1 MRTTTRWADF
11 PINMNNINRL
21 NNMTPTCIHLVR
33 HGEVH
38 NPHQILYGRLPRF
51 RLSPRGLEQARA
63 AGASLAG
70 KPVQAIFSSP
80 LLRARQTARRI
91 GTFFPAHRLRVSSHI
106 NEIHTAY
113 EGLPAAEVD
122 ARQGDIYTGT
132 DAAFEQPVDIVSRVL
147 KFFRLVRRY
156 SAGKHVVAVTH
167 GDVIVFTMLWAKGF
181 ALSPENKIRLKT
193 TGFPAGYP
201 AHASITSFTYRSPS
215 EDERPSVDYLQPWK

>member
-1 MRTTTRWADF
+1 MNDQHRKT
-11 PINMNNINRL
+11 NM
-21 NNMTPTCIHLVR
+21 MPTCIHLVR

-38 NPHQILYGRLPRF
+38 NPNQILYGRLPRF

-63 AGASLAG
+63 AGAYLAG

-80 LLRARQTARRI
+80 LLRARQTAQRI
-91 GTFFPAHRLRVSSHI
+91 GSFFPGHQLKISGKI
-106 NEIHTAY
+106 NEVRTVY

-132 DAAFEQPVDIVSRVL
+132 DAEFEQPADIVSRVL
-147 KFFRLVRRY
+147 KFFRQVRRQ

-201 AHASITSFTYRSPS
+201 AHASITSFIYHSPS
-215 EDERPSVDYLQPWK
+215 EEERPSVDYLQPWK